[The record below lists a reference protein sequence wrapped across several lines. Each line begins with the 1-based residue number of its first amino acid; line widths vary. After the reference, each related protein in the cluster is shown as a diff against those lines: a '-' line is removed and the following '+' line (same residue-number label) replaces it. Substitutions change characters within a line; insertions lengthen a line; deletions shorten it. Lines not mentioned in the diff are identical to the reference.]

1 MMAPFSLRHVQSIK
15 RNDPYTHFSQQPHN
29 KLTWL
34 VIFYYFL
41 QKEMKTKQKNNKI
54 LSATS
59 AWIISR
65 VLIGEDDPLYNER
78 NICTI
83 ILYKGKL
90 C

>member
-59 AWIISR
+59 ACCGTVVR
-65 VLIGEDDPLYNER
+65 NECKDHFSSINR
-78 NICTI
+78 RR
-83 ILYKGKL
+83 
-90 C
+90 